1 MGETSLISHIKGPKN
16 LANYQPISTFF
27 KQEAA
32 VQEPT
37 SLSSN
42 SLSLSQQVCIQD
54 GYSTGWI
61 LCRMDTIQDR
71 YYTGWILCRMD
82 TIQDGYYTGWIRGR
96 VNMGTKNSVPGS
108 QVILVGTFLKR
119 CFVTVTSQF
128 NFRLALSNWHIHFKI
143 ELADDMKKAAR

>member
-54 GYSTGWI
+54 G
-61 LCRMDTIQDR
+61 

-128 NFRLALSNWHIHFKI
+128 NFRLALSKWHIHFKI

>member
-54 GYSTGWI
+54 GY
-61 LCRMDTIQDR
+61 
-71 YYTGWILCRMD
+71 YTGC
-82 TIQDGYYTGWIRGR
+82 IRGR

-108 QVILVGTFLKR
+108 QVILVGTVLKR

>member
-54 GYSTGWI
+54 G
-61 LCRMDTIQDR
+61 

-119 CFVTVTSQF
+119 CFVTVTSQL

>member
-16 LANYQPISTFF
+16 LANYQPISTF

-54 GYSTGWI
+54 G
-61 LCRMDTIQDR
+61 